1 MNRWTSGIGAALM
14 VKLSPWKRL
23 AICAAAAAA
32 LVAFSP
38 AVSAQENATVTGT
51 VTDSSGAVIPNAKVE
66 LTNTA
71 TGVKREVTTNSVGAY
86 RFPNVGIGTFDMVV
100 SASGFATF
108 TKTGIVVNVAES
120 LEEDAK
126 LNVGSQAQTVTV
138 AAQALQVQTETSE
151 VSTLISG
158 EQVRQLSTNGRN
170 IVQLAALGMG
180 VSSSLPAFGG
190 VNALTSANGLSFNGT
205 RTTHNIYL
213 LDGGE
218 LNDRGCGGCYM
229 VLPSQDAIAEFKT
242 LDSNYSPDYG
252 IGSGGTITMVIKSG
266 TKAFHGEVY
275 EFNRNTAYNA
285 NDYFN
290 KQAKRAR
297 PEFMLN
303 EPGGNIGGPLWIP
316 HVYNENKTRTFF
328 FVNEEWRR
336 LIQGSA
342 PSTYNT
348 ITANDFPTAGKELD
362 YTLPPGDLPANK
374 PPVIPVVPNVP
385 DNAAYTALE
394 TNDGLTPG
402 QPFPTNSTGQYIIP
416 ANMIDQNVVSEINAG
431 TFPHPNLPN
440 GTQYIVSIAQPTYV
454 REDVVRID
462 HTINSKMQLMG
473 HYVHDAVKPTFFP
486 PLWTGSYPT
495 VGTTMNNPSYSAV
508 IKLTQTY
515 SPNLLNET
523 AFNYDGN
530 KIYLTP
536 IPGAGA
542 SILPPSGWTATT
554 FFPPADNAGKDMP
567 ALSLSGSPFGASWS
581 ESYYPWKNGF
591 EGFQYR
597 DDVSWIKGHHQF
609 KFGGEWFH
617 FYKNQQLQ
625 ADTQGQ
631 ASFSSSNFAGEA
643 YINAILGLASSFTQL
658 QFLSGKDWVT
668 NNYGAYFNDNW
679 HVTPRLVLNLGIRY
693 DGMPHTF
700 ERYNQFANF
709 VPADYNS
716 SLGNPIASDGTIVP
730 TQLTTFSCPTKR
742 CATNGEQFYLNGMR
756 EAGVNG
762 FPRGNVQNYYKTWQP
777 RLGFDWNVSGNGK
790 TVLRAGIGLF
800 YERIQGNDVYNAA
813 LNPPFAYQPQSTNV
827 FFSNPNKSALSG
839 QITTQHFP
847 STMTNIQYYY
857 PHPGTSDYSFSV
869 QHQLAASVVMQVQY
883 VGSDGWDQNNDRD
896 INTLPLSVIAD
907 REAVATSCS
916 GKWIPVGT
924 ATTCPNPNANLY
936 RNFPGYAGIRQ
947 EENTTNFNYN
957 SLQAGVRVEN
967 RHGFTTQLAYTW
979 SHLVDINQN
988 DLGGVTNPFNLKYDR
1003 GSDAGYDR
1011 RHIFNASYVYNLPF
1025 YRNHGN
1031 LFEREVVGGWTI
1043 SGITQAQSG
1052 TPIVINYSGNNK
1064 TGLAGGGDRPDLI
1077 SKVTYPKTVNATKN
1091 AWFSGSS
1098 FADPLAPWEGG
1109 TNQGFGTAGKDAVVG
1124 PGLFN
1129 WNLSLFKSIPFT
1141 GRENGP
1147 RLDLRFESFNTFNH
1161 PSWTGVDTNSHD
1173 KNFGQVTS
1181 DFGPRTLE
1189 LGGKISF

>member
-1 MNRWTSGIGAALM
+1 MM
-14 VKLSPWKRL
+14 KLLNTRIAGVFVAKASPWKRL
-23 AICAAAAAA
+23 AMCAAVIAA
-32 LVAFSP
+32 LVAFTP
-38 AVSAQENATVTGT
+38 ATRAQENATVTGT
-51 VTDSSGAVIPNAKVE
+51 VTDSTGAVIPNATVN

-71 TGVKREVTTNSVGAY
+71 TGVTRTVTSNSVGAY
-86 RFPNVGIGTFDMVV
+86 RFPNVGIGTFNLDVT
-100 SASGFATF
+100 ASGFAKF
-108 TKTGIVVNVAES
+108 TKTGIVVNVAS
-120 LEEDAK
+120 TLEEDAK

-158 EQVRQLSTNGRN
+158 QQVRQLSTNGRN

-180 VSSSLPAFGG
+180 VSSNLPAFGG

-290 KQAKRAR
+290 KQAGRAK

-316 HVYNENKTRTFF
+316 HVYNTDKTRTFF

-342 PSTYNT
+342 PSIYNT
-348 ITANDFPTAGKELD
+348 VMASNFPTANQPLN
-362 YTLPPGDLPANK
+362 YTLPPKDTTGP
-374 PPVIPVVPNVP
+374 IVPNLP
-385 DNAAYTALE
+385 NNAAYTTLE

-402 QPFPTNSTGQYIIP
+402 AAFPTNSAGQYMIP
-416 ANMIDQNVVSEINAG
+416 ANMIDQNMVTEINAG
-431 TFPHPNLPN
+431 TFPKPNLPN
-440 GTQYIVSIAQPTYV
+440 GTQFIISIPAPTYV

-473 HYVHDAVKPTFFP
+473 HYVHDAVAPTFFP
-486 PLWTGSYPT
+486 PLWTGSFPT
-495 VGTTMNNPSYSAV
+495 VGTTMLNPSYSAV

-523 AFNYDGN
+523 SFNYDGN
-530 KIYLTP
+530 KIFLTP
-536 IPGAGA
+536 IAGSGA
-542 SILPPSGWTATT
+542 SIGLPSSWTATS
-554 FFPPADNAGKDMP
+554 FFPVSDNAGKDMP
-567 ALSLSGSPFGASWS
+567 AISLGGTPFGASWS

-625 ADTQGQ
+625 ANTQGT
-631 ASFSSSNFAGEA
+631 ASFGSSAFSHDS
-643 YINAILGLASSFTQL
+643 YINALLGTADSFTQL
-658 QFLSGKDWVT
+658 QYLAGKHWVT
-668 NNYGAYFNDNW
+668 NNYGIYFNDNW

-693 DGMPHTF
+693 DAMPHTF

-709 VPADYNS
+709 VPADYNKS
-716 SLGNPIASDGTIVP
+716 AGNPLNPDATLNP
-730 TQLTTFSCPTKR
+730 AFLTSV
-742 CATNGEQFYLNGMR
+742 NGGKFYLNGMKS
-756 EAGVNG
+756 AGQNG
-762 FPRGNVQNYYKTWQP
+762 FPRGVVQNDLRSWQP
-777 RLGFDWNVSGNGK
+777 RVGFDWDISGNGK
-790 TVLRAGIGLF
+790 TVVRAGVGIF

-813 LNPPFAYQPQSTNV
+813 LNPPFAYQPQGTNV
-827 FFSNPNKSALSG
+827 FFSNPNESVLTGQTTSQSFPS
-839 QITTQHFP
+839 QIT
-847 STMTNIQYYY
+847 NIAYHY
-857 PHPGTSDYSFSV
+857 PNPGTSDYSLSI

-883 VGSDGWDQNNDRD
+883 VGSDGWDQNNDNQ
-896 INTLPLSVIAD
+896 INTLPLTDPNNPANPYDD
-907 REAVATSCS
+907 RQLVAT
-916 GKWIPVGT
+916 GK
-924 ATTCPNPNANLY
+924 ANANLY
-936 RNFPGYAGIRQ
+936 RQYLGFNNIRM
-947 EENTTNFNYN
+947 EENNNNFNYN
-957 SLQAGVRVEN
+957 SLQAGVRMEN
-967 RHGFTTQLAYTW
+967 RHGLTTGLYYTW
-979 SHLVDINQN
+979 SHLIDINQN
-988 DLGGVTNPFNLKYDR
+988 DLGGLTDPFNQKYDR

-1011 RHIFNASYVYNLPF
+1011 RHILNASYVYNFPF
-1025 YRNHGN
+1025 FRNKGN
-1031 LFEREVVGGWTI
+1031 LAEREVLGGWTV

-1052 TPIVINYSGNNK
+1052 TPYVVNYSGSDVVGL
-1064 TGLAGGGDRPDLI
+1064 TGNGNRPNLI
-1077 SKVTYPKTVNATKN
+1077 SKVTYPKTVNS
-1091 AWFSGSS
+1091 WFNNSPTNPS
-1098 FADPLAPWEGG
+1098 FADPLAPWNGG

-1129 WNLSLFKSIPFT
+1129 WNLSLFKAIPFT
-1141 GRENGP
+1141 GRESGP
-1147 RLDLRFESFNTFNH
+1147 GLELRFESFNTFNH
-1161 PSWTGVDTNSHD
+1161 PSWTGVDMNSHD
-1173 KNFGQVTS
+1173 GNFGHVTS

-1189 LGGKISF
+1189 LGGKITF